1 MEAAEAQIESVTTD
15 AAELDA
21 RAELQL
27 VLSGTPATPGLLADL
42 FE

>member
-15 AAELDA
+15 AAELAA

-27 VLSGTPATPGLLADL
+27 VLSGTPATPGLADL